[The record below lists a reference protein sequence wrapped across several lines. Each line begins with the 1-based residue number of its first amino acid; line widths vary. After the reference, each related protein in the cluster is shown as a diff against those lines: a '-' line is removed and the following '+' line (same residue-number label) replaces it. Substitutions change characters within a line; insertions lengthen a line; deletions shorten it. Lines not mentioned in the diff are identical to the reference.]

1 MAQRDT
7 MIPVCKIVKIAAG
20 QKAQNIALTNTGV
33 SFSEIRYAPEP
44 SCMPNQIMPVIVS
57 ATSSLDGEVDLG
69 MFANWVSGTANV
81 HIRDGKIQQ
90 IEVTNPGLYDWTVA
104 ASNGGVPAVI
114 TPQAQLSSIS
124 IGPRTIKYKNSIGT
138 VITSS
143 SPEWQHL
150 WGNIASG
157 VDGARTYFGVSG
169 PEGGD
174 TSAIVELTY
183 HQAGGQF
190 TTRILSP
197 GVWSKTAGSYF
208 GGGGVLNGANYQVG
222 AGTSGTSWLDSLSGT
237 FTQVGD
243 RNGGMFDLSSSWY
256 QEVSSFGGD
265 ASVGFFMVS
274 SYVSNP
280 FAARFSD
287 PMASPNYVTVTDLS
301 GSIGFFRVS
310 PASSTGFYASGET
323 TNVWSNYATM
333 SADGSALGG
342 VVAAVNSTAVLS
354 VADGISHIDI
364 YNDGHHESYFAIN
377 YGVIKQSNT
386 IGDGLHPDVR

>member
-20 QKAQNIALTNTGV
+20 AKAQNIALTNTGV

-57 ATSSLDGEVDLG
+57 SGDGAAAML
-69 MFANWVSGTANV
+69 ANWVSGTANV
-81 HIRDGKIQQ
+81 HIRDGKITQ
-90 IEVTNPGLYDWTVA
+90 IETTNPGRFDWSVA
-104 ASNGGVPAVI
+104 SKGGLQVV

-124 IGPRTIKYKNSIGT
+124 IGPRTIGYKNSIGT
-138 VITSS
+138 VFTSS
-143 SPEWQHL
+143 SPTWQHL